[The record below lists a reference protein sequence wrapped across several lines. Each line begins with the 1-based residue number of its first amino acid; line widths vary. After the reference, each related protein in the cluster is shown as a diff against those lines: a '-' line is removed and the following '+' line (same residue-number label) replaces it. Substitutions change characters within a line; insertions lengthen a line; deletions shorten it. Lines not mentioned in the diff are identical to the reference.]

1 MNSFISL
8 HKFMKSLIVANWK
21 LNPINQKETKTL
33 FEKIKR
39 GTKNIKNTEVVVCP
53 PFVYLSLLKGL
64 TLGAQN
70 VYFEEKGA
78 FTGEVSALMLADF
91 KINYVIIGHSERRKY
106 FNETDEQINKKI
118 KKSLSVKLKP
128 ILCIGETAEERDSNR
143 RAEVLERQITEDLK
157 GVKKEEI
164 KNIVIAYE
172 PVWAIGTGNNCS
184 VDETMGSILFI
195 RKIISKL
202 YKREIAD
209 NLRII
214 YGGSVKSENSGS
226 YIKSAGANGFL
237 VGGASLNAEE
247 FVKIVKS
254 AL

>member
-1 MNSFISL
+1 
-8 HKFMKSLIVANWK
+8 MKNLIVANWK
-21 LNPINQKETKTL
+21 LNPISQKEAKTL
-33 FEKIKR
+33 LDKTKR
-39 GTKNIKNTEVVVCP
+39 GIKNIKNADVVVCP
-53 PFVYLSLLKGL
+53 PFVWLAVAPKRGKGGFIM
-64 TLGAQN
+64 GAQN
-70 VYFEEKGA
+70 CFWEEKGA
-78 FTGEVSALMLADF
+78 FTGEISALMLADL

-118 KKSLSVKLKP
+118 KKSLSAKLKP
-128 ILCIGETAEERDSNR
+128 ILCVGETAEERDSNK

-157 GVKKEEI
+157 GVKKEEM